1 MNPIEKRKLQKEASV
16 EKVAVAGS
24 SKVDPTKKAGTVK
37 KVDPAKVAA
46 LLTKAAPMGTIRL
59 NLAFGCHRADI
70 SKLAIIKDLA
80 NTLINS
86 KSADPSLA
94 YRGRTIKREHIIKIL
109 EWYAANLGKTV
120 AELVPAGVTS
130 EEISGLLAKLKQ
142 V

>member
-1 MNPIEKRKLQKEASV
+1 MDTPVGKA
-16 EKVAVAGS
+16 AV
-24 SKVDPTKKAGTVK
+24 VDPKKAKVVPEKKIGSAK
-37 KVDPAKVAA
+37 KVDPEKVAA
-46 LLTKAAPMGTIRL
+46 LLTEAAPMGTIRL

-70 SKLAIIKDLA
+70 SRLAIVKDLA

-86 KSADPSLA
+86 KSADPSLV

-130 EEISGLLAKLKQ
+130 EEISGLLGKLKKA
-142 V
+142 